1 MMVKKLAENAYSIL
15 KEIQDI
21 DQILKYGNCSESQRK
36 YLRNR
41 RMELEKKLG
50 KL

>member
-1 MMVKKLAENAYSIL
+1 MVKKIAENAYTL
-15 KEIQDI
+15 RKEIADI

-36 YLRNR
+36 YLRTR
-41 RMELEKKLG
+41 KMELEKKLG

>member
-1 MMVKKLAENAYSIL
+1 MVKKLAENAYSIL

-36 YLRNR
+36 YLTKRKR
-41 RMELEKKLG
+41 ELEEKQKRG
-50 KL
+50 